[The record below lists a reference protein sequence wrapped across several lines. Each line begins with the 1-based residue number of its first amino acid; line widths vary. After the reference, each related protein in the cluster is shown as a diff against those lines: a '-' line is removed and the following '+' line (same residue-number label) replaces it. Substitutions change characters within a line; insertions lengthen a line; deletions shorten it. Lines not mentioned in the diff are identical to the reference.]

1 MESTS
6 SIVFVESDRMSQRK
20 KTVIEI
26 LREHPGF
33 VSGQSIS
40 DSLGISRNAVHK
52 HVNSL
57 RARGYRILGISR
69 RGYKLEEEPR
79 RLAMPIV
86 AKMTH
91 ACVIATTFRYHA
103 EIESTNVEAK
113 KLARQG
119 APEGTVVVAEC
130 QLGGRGRLG
139 RQWTSPA
146 GKGLLFSVILRPDL
160 PMADAH
166 LLTLTT
172 GDAVAEAIEAHVK
185 VPVHLKWPND
195 LIISNKKAGGILLEV
210 SGEQDKVDWVVA
222 GIGINVNVEFSELP
236 VSLRKTA
243 TSLKMATD
251 KTVDRTGLLARIL
264 ITLEKAYVDC
274 LANGFEHTL
283 RDCRERDYL
292 LHRSVSVQTRE
303 GLVVGE
309 AAGIDDRGAL
319 LVELPDRHIRR
330 FHSGDVSLHQ

>member
-20 KTVIEI
+20 KNVIEI
-26 LREHPGF
+26 LRDNPGF

-40 DSLGISRNAVHK
+40 DTLGISRNAVHK

-69 RGYKLEEEPR
+69 RGYRLEEEPR
-79 RLAMPIV
+79 RLAMPVV
-86 AKMTH
+86 AKLTQG
-91 ACVIATTFRYHA
+91 CVVARGYRYHA

-113 KLARQG
+113 KLAREG

-130 QLGGRGRLG
+130 QLAGRGRLG

-166 LLTLTT
+166 LLALMT
-172 GDAVAEAIEAHVK
+172 GDAVAEAIEGHVK

-195 LIISNKKAGGILLEV
+195 LIITNKKAGGILLEI
-210 SGEQDKVDWVVA
+210 SGEQDRVDWIVA

-243 TSLKMATD
+243 TSLKMATE
-251 KTVDRTGLLARIL
+251 KTVDRSGLLARIL
-264 ITLEKAYVDC
+264 LTLEKGYTDC
-274 LANGFEHTL
+274 LTNGFERPL
-283 RDCRERDYL
+283 RHFRERDYL
-292 LHRSVSVQTRE
+292 LHRSVSIQTRD
-303 GLVVGE
+303 GLVIGE
-309 AAGIDDRGAL
+309 AAGIDDRGSL

-330 FHSGDVSLHQ
+330 FHSGDVTLHQ